1 MCYSYVI
8 KGSIMEENNQKTL
21 GERFIDAFNSID
33 YSLRIHYGL
42 NRSMGFSDVIRK
54 CVSLN
59 YIVRKYED
67 DLIDY
72 GRLRNAIV
80 HQGNKDYLIAEP
92 HQRIVEHIEKIDR
105 LINTPPKAIDICRR
119 DVLTT
124 DASESMEDV
133 IKLIASSNYSN
144 IPVYKD
150 GELIGIANGQK
161 ILNAFGQYL
170 ISGGKAQSF
179 LKNAQI
185 EDMMTKIKDSGYY
198 EVCPANLTIE
208 DALDKF
214 HKNPKL
220 LAILLTK
227 DGSSSDQPLG
237 IVTGADAIEM
247 NKVLE
252 QY

>member
-1 MCYSYVI
+1 MA
-8 KGSIMEENNQKTL
+8 EEKTRA
-21 GERFIDAFNSID
+21 ERFIDAFNSID
-33 YSLRIHYGL
+33 YSLRARYGL
-42 NRSMGFSDVIRK
+42 NRSMGFSDLIRK
-54 CVSLN
+54 SVSLN

-80 HQGNKDYLIAEP
+80 HQGNKDFVIAEP
-92 HQRIVEHIEKIDR
+92 HENVVNHIEKIDR

-124 DASESMEDV
+124 DASVSMEDV

-150 GELIGIANGQK
+150 GELLGVANGQK
-161 ILNAFGQYL
+161 ILNAFGMYL
-170 ISGGKAQSF
+170 LSGGKALTF
-179 LKNAQI
+179 LRNAKI
-185 EDMMTKIKDSGYY
+185 EDMLTKIKNSGYY
-198 EVCPANLTIE
+198 EVCTTELTVE
-208 DALDKF
+208 EALSKF
-214 HKNPKL
+214 HENPKL

-227 DGSSSDQPLG
+227 KGVATDEPLG

-247 NKVLE
+247 NKVLDT
-252 QY
+252 Y